1 MKDKDDIM
9 VKDLIKKFK
18 LHELLAI
25 KIMYE
30 IRHNKDKYFR
40 VFDVEE

>member
-18 LHELLAI
+18 LHEILAI
-25 KIMYE
+25 KIMYQ
-30 IRHNKDKYFR
+30 IRVHKDKYFR
-40 VFDVEE
+40 VIDVEE